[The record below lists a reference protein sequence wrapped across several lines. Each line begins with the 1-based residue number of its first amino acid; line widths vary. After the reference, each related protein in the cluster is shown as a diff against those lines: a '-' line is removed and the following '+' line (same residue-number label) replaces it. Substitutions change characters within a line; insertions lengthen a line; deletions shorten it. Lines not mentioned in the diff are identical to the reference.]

1 MQFFAP
7 MPARPSFL
15 RPPVVAVLF
24 AIGPVACG
32 DAAQPPAAITS
43 AAPAPPAMSAGPEVR
58 AKAFTVKLVGGQAHA
73 GSEDAVE
80 VSVVPAAGYHVNEEY
95 PYKFK
100 LDPPPANVTYPKDIV
115 TEVTRTAQLATM
127 KIPFVAS
134 KEGTVRVSG
143 TCNVSVCN
151 PDQCIIEKV
160 PLATDV
166 TVLAGAPPAPKAQK
180 LPAMKGVAI
189 PGAVDMR
196 VPDNIYSSIAPAD
209 ASLGGEAYVSKPWL
223 SSLAKGAS
231 TGYPAA
237 EVEIQGVVIDGSIQ
251 LRDDTKGGAEPQK
264 LDAWTAFRAPGAAI
278 TMASFGESAAR
289 IVLFVTSP
297 DKKPLAK
304 ILPDALAHPP
314 GAPPPGR
321 RPPPSAAPRKA
332 PIEVVDLQARQPY
345 RWNKGALEARV
356 AWTTTGVPAAL
367 DALVFAP
374 DAAVAEHTHDGAWEC
389 LFPLRAAG
397 DVVIDGT
404 AQKVSP
410 GVATCIAP
418 GTKHAWKPA
427 GTEPLWA
434 IQFYAPAGAE
444 QRFKT
449 LSEQESSGKPASS
462 PAKTAAPAPSP

>member
-1 MQFFAP
+1 
-7 MPARPSFL
+7 MPASPHPSFGAL
-15 RPPVVAVLF
+15 VSGALLLGL
-24 AIGPVACG
+24 AACG
-32 DAAQPPAAITS
+32 DAAQPPPAVTS
-43 AAPAPPAMSAGPEVR
+43 AAPAPPATSAGPEVK
-58 AKAFTVKLVGGQAHA
+58 AKTFTVKLVGGQAHA
-73 GSEDAVE
+73 GSEDSVE

-100 LDPPPANVTYPKDIV
+100 LDPPPANVSYPKDVV
-115 TEVTRTAQLATM
+115 TEVTRTPQLATM
-127 KIPFVAS
+127 KIPFTAT

-166 TVLAGAPPAPKAQK
+166 TVVAGAPLAPTAQK
-180 LPAMKGVAI
+180 LPALNGVAI
-189 PGAVDMR
+189 PGAIDMK
-196 VPDNIYSSIAPAD
+196 VADNVYPSIAPAD
-209 ASLGGEAYVSKPWL
+209 TSLGADAYAAKPWL
-223 SSLAKGAS
+223 VNLAKGAS
-231 TGYPAA
+231 TAYPAA
-237 EVEIQGVVIDGSIQ
+237 DVEVQGVVLDGSIQ
-251 LRDDTKGGAEPQK
+251 LRDDTKGGAAPQK

-278 TMASFGESAAR
+278 TMASFDDGAAR
-289 IVLFVTSP
+289 VVLFVTSP

-304 ILPDALAHPP
+304 ILPDDK
-314 GAPPPGR
+314 APAPR

-332 PIEVVDLQARQPY
+332 PIEVVDLQARPPY
-345 RWNKGALEARV
+345 RWNKATLEARI

-367 DALVFAP
+367 DAIVFAP
-374 DAAVAEHTHDGAWEC
+374 GAAVAEHAHEGAWEC

-397 DVVIDGT
+397 DVVVDGKP
-404 AQKVSP
+404 QKVSP

-444 QRFKT
+444 QRFKI
-449 LSEQESSGKPASS
+449 LAAEDADKAAGKSDGAASPS
-462 PAKTAAPAPSP
+462 AGPTPTSAP